1 MKKLFYSMA
10 MMSLLFVWSCGDDD
24 GETPEPEEEN
34 PEEVIT
40 DVNLTFTPEGG
51 GAAVTAAAQDP
62 DGDGPLPLQVSSDI
76 QLIENTTYT
85 LSMELLNA
93 ENPNDVE
100 DITEEIREEDD
111 EHMFFFG
118 WTDGLFGSP
127 TGDGNIDNR
136 ADAVNYLD
144 QDGSGLPVGLSTS
157 WSTDNTGSGTF
168 RVVLKHQPDG
178 LKTAASS
185 STDGDTDVDITWNIA
200 VIADPNAP
208 AEENPE
214 EVITDVILTFT
225 AEDGTVVTAAA
236 QDPDG
241 EGPLELEVISPVALA
256 ANTNYTLTMELLNA
270 EDPDDV
276 EDITE
281 EIREEDAEH
290 MFFFAWTES
299 YFSDPEGDG
308 NVDNRDDAVN
318 YQDTDGGGLPVGL
331 TTTWSTGDATTTDG
345 EFRVI
350 LKHQPD
356 GLKTATS
363 TVTDGDTDIDI
374 TWALSIN

>member
-1 MKKLFYSMA
+1 MVFL
-10 MMSLLFVWSCGDDD
+10 SLTVMWGCGDDD
-24 GETPEPEEEN
+24 DNPAPAEEN

-40 DVNLTFTPEGG
+40 NVNLTFTPDGG
-51 GAAVTAAAQDP
+51 GAAISAEAQDP
-62 DGDGPLPLQVSSDI
+62 DGDGPQSLQVLGSI
-76 QLIENTTYT
+76 ELIENTNYT
-85 LSMELLNA
+85 LTMELLNA
-93 ENPNDVE
+93 EDPSDVE
-100 DITEEIREEDD
+100 DITQEIREEDD

-118 WTDGLFGSP
+118 WTDGLFASP
-127 TGDGNIDNR
+127 AGDGNLDSR
-136 ADAVNYLD
+136 ADEVMYND
-144 QDGSGLPVGLSTS
+144 QDGSGNPVGLSTS
-157 WSTDNTGSGTF
+157 WSTDETGSGTF

-178 LKTAASS
+178 LKTATSS
-185 STDGDTDVDITWNIA
+185 STDGDTDVDITWDIN
-200 VIADPNAP
+200 VVADPNAP
-208 AEENPE
+208 GEENPE
-214 EVITDVILTFT
+214 EIITDVNLTFT
-225 AEDGTVVTAAA
+225 AGDGTIVTATA

-241 EGPLELEVISPVALA
+241 EGPLGLEVVVPIALV
-256 ANTNYTLTMELLNA
+256 ANTTYTLTMELLNA
-270 EDPDDV
+270 ENPDDI

-281 EIREEDAEH
+281 EIEEEDAEH

-331 TTTWSTGDATTTDG
+331 TTTWSTGDATTADG

-356 GLKTATS
+356 GIKTATS

-374 TWALSIN
+374 IWALSIN